1 MGILVEG
8 NHEGGFLVSEA
19 SKTRSR
25 DTVGFT
31 QAEEHLTGTIVAIL
45 TAGADKGK
53 YIKYN
58 VASGDPATGILFTE
72 FTADTVLEAKEIN
85 KVVFA
90 RDAEAN
96 GKELVYPAG
105 LTTTQIETIHSDL
118 AVVGIV
124 VR

>member
-25 DTVGFT
+25 ETVGFT
-31 QAEEHLTGTIVAIL
+31 QAEEHLTGTIVSIL
-45 TAGADKGK
+45 TAGVDKGK
-53 YIKYN
+53 YVKY
-58 VASGDPATGILFTE
+58 ATGGDPATGILFTE
-72 FTADTVLEAKEIN
+72 FTAATVLEAKELN

-90 RDAEAN
+90 RDAEVN
-96 GKELVYPAG
+96 GKELAYPAG
-105 LTTTQIETIHSDL
+105 LTTTEIEAIHSDL